1 MTWRSEAEAVIA
13 RVRRENPSASP
24 AEIRKLVR
32 KDRVGHD
39 FYIASHPRKAMQA
52 ALRAALGA
60 GRVETSQPCGACAGR
75 GWVALGA
82 SDGSVGCRACGG
94 KGKARASAAD
104 ERQTSM
110 EVQS

>member
-13 RVRRENPSASP
+13 RVRLLNPDASP

-32 KDRVGHD
+32 QDRVGHD

-94 KGKARASAAD
+94 KGKARASAVD
-104 ERQTSM
+104 ERQVSL
-110 EVQS
+110 EVKS